1 MPDINTMFPSK
12 YLKAADLR
20 GKSVTV
26 TIDRV
31 VQEQVVEEEPDKW
44 IVYFSENRDRGMVL
58 NKTNALMISSTY
70 GDNSDLWIGKAV
82 ELYTEQVSFQGK
94 IVPGLRVK
102 PVAAQ
107 VQPNPAPPATAPE
120 RAPFAG
126 PNDDLPF

>member
-31 VQEQVVEEEPDKW
+31 VQEQVGEEEPDKW
-44 IVYFSENRDRGMVL
+44 IVDFSENPDRGMVL
-58 NKTNALMISSTY
+58 NKTNALMISSAY

-107 VQPNPAPPATAPE
+107 VLA
-120 RAPFAG
+120 FV
-126 PNDDLPF
+126 D

>member
-44 IVYFSENRDRGMVL
+44 IVYFSENPDRGMVL
-58 NKTNALMISSTY
+58 NKTNALMISSAY

-107 VQPNPAPPATAPE
+107 VQPNPEPPATEPE